1 MPNVDFNSNDQIFP
15 PFVKLLK
22 KTNCLFKV
30 AFCKCCLFLWWSY
43 RLSAQAVVFRKC
55 LFFSKSVQ
63 RKSPKYFQV
72 KPVLTFGFI
81 NKNCHKSI
89 LFIRKNVQ
97 FLVVACKRDIFS
109 KTWRL
114 YCSRHIKLQSR
125 RQLRINYNKNNKN
138 YIFVKVLTSSV
149 QCHIIL
155 L

>member
-30 AFCKCCLFLWWSY
+30 AFCKFCLFLWWSY

-72 KPVLTFGFI
+72 KPVLTFWFI

-125 RQLRINYNKNNKN
+125 RQLRINYNKNNKKL
-138 YIFVKVLTSSV
+138 YFCKRY
-149 QCHIIL
+149 
-155 L
+155 

>member
-1 MPNVDFNSNDQIFP
+1 M
-15 PFVKLLK
+15 KLLFA
-22 KTNCLFKV
+22 NSAC
-30 AFCKCCLFLWWSY
+30 FCGGRTDFLHKRS
-43 RLSAQAVVFRKC
+43 FTDKC

-97 FLVVACKRDIFS
+97 FLAVACKSDIFS
-109 KTWRL
+109 KTWCL

-125 RQLRINYNKNNKN
+125 RQLRIKLQQKQQKI
-138 YIFVKVLTSSV
+138 IFLYKVLTSSV

>member
-1 MPNVDFNSNDQIFP
+1 MPNVDFNSIAQSVFR
-15 PFVKLLK
+15 FVKLLK

-30 AFCKCCLFLWWSY
+30 AFCKVCLFLWWSY
-43 RLSAQAVVFRKC
+43 RLSAQAVVFCKC

-72 KPVLTFGFI
+72 KPVSTFCFI
-81 NKNCHKSI
+81 NKNRHKSI

-97 FLVVACKRDIFS
+97 FLAVACKRDIFS

>member
-1 MPNVDFNSNDQIFP
+1 MPNVDFNSIAQSVFR
-15 PFVKLLK
+15 FVKLLK

-30 AFCKCCLFLWWSY
+30 AFCKVCLFLWWSY
-43 RLSAQAVVFRKC
+43 RLSAQAVVFCKC

-63 RKSPKYFQV
+63 RKSPMYFQV
-72 KPVLTFGFI
+72 KPVLTFWFI

-125 RQLRINYNKNNKN
+125 RQLRIKLQQKQQKLYFCKGIDK
-138 YIFVKVLTSSV
+138 
-149 QCHIIL
+149 
-155 L
+155 